1 MRTALATLLLLLA
14 AAVPCVGQ
22 TAAPEPGLRDRVVAA
37 LSQNRVAIT
46 AGFEG
51 LEILVYGAIARADL
65 RDDGA
70 LGVVVSIVGPSR
82 PVMVRRKDR
91 IAGLWINAE
100 AVRLA
105 QAPSFHAVASS
116 GPLFDT
122 ISHTED
128 LRWRVTV
135 GHALRQ
141 IEADRTQAPRERFL
155 DAVVRL
161 RRENGLYVT
170 LPGGVSL
177 EEGVLFR
184 TRIPLPSNIVEGTYT
199 AQVLLA
205 RERQVIDSFSTEI
218 EVSKAGLGRLIYDTA
233 TQLPLVYG
241 VASIVVALIA
251 GLAAA
256 EVFRYLR
263 R

>member
-1 MRTALATLLLLLA
+1 MKATLAVLLLWLATA
-14 AAVPCVGQ
+14 MPVAPQ
-22 TAAPEPGLRDRVVAA
+22 TATETGPRDRVVAA

-51 LEILVYGAIARADL
+51 LEILVYGAIARADP
-65 RDDGA
+65 RIDDE

-82 PVMVRRKDR
+82 PVTVRRKDR
-91 IAGLWINAE
+91 IAGLWVNAE
-100 AVRLA
+100 AVRVAL
-105 QAPSFHAVASS
+105 APSFHAVASS
-116 GPLFDT
+116 GPLYET

-128 LRWRVTV
+128 LRWRVTID
-135 GHALRQ
+135 HALRQ
-141 IEADRTQAPRERFL
+141 IEADQTQAPRERFL

-170 LPGGVSL
+170 LPGGVDL

-205 RERQVIDSFSTEI
+205 RERRVIDSFETEI
-218 EVSKAGLGRLIYDTA
+218 EVRKAGLGRLIYDTA
-233 TQLPLVYG
+233 QQMPLVYG
-241 VASIVVALIA
+241 VASIIVALIA
-251 GLAAA
+251 GFAAS